1 MADFRNRTLP
11 LAVAGLCLWA
21 GPLHTEGPA
30 DARDSAS
37 VQEPAPI
44 PQGTAKLMVTVGKSL
59 IIDSPLNIQRLS
71 VANGE
76 LIEAVAVGPKEV
88 LINGKAPGETSLV
101 VWQQSGSRL
110 LYDLVVRVSPA
121 KLDAVRQ
128 QIARDFPDDDI
139 NVTFDNDTAF
149 VRGTVADVI
158 SADRVMAMAATLGK
172 SVNLLRVKV
181 PAVEPQVLL
190 KVRFA
195 DVDRSVSSQ
204 LGIDLASGAFNQ
216 GTAVGTGS
224 PISTD
229 GAKTFSIS
237 SAVNV
242 LLFRNDINLVAAI
255 QALQSKNQLEMLA
268 EPNVLAISG
277 KPASFLAGG
286 EFPFP
291 MVQPGQGS
299 AAITISWREYGVRLS
314 FLPVVTPR
322 GTIRLEVAPEVS
334 SLDFTN
340 SITVMGV
347 TIPALSSRKVKTEVE
362 LESGQSFAI
371 AGLLDNEVT
380 ETFSKVPGI
389 GDIPILGKLFQSRL
403 KSRKN
408 TELLVIITPEVVR
421 PVPAGQPAPDLAFE
435 SPYIRDRKPV
445 PAQPGMDKTGPVP
458 VNPPVDTLPVEQ
470 LVEDTKQGQAAPAPT
485 VPAFQIIPMTPV
497 PPANPGIP
505 TTPPGGGNK

>member
-1 MADFRNRTLP
+1 MAGFRNRTLP
-11 LAVAGLCLWA
+11 LAVAGVCLLA
-21 GPLHTEGPA
+21 GPLRTEGPA

-44 PQGTAKLMVTVGKSL
+44 PQGPGKLMVTVGKSL
-59 IIDSPLNIQRLS
+59 IIDSPLNIQRVS

-101 VWQQSGSRL
+101 VWQQSGNRL

-149 VRGTVADVI
+149 VRGTVSDVV

-204 LGIDLASGAFNQ
+204 LAINLASGAFNQ
-216 GTAVGTGS
+216 GTALGTGS

-229 GAKTFSIS
+229 GAKTFSVS

-291 MVQPGQGS
+291 MVQPGQGGS
-299 AAITISWREYGVRLS
+299 AITISWREYGVRLS

-347 TIPALSSRKVKTEVE
+347 TIPALSSRRVKTEVE

-389 GDIPILGKLFQSRL
+389 GDIPILGKLFQSRQ

-421 PVPAGQPAPDLAFE
+421 PVPAGQPAPDLVFE
-435 SPYIRDRKPV
+435 SPYLRDRKPA